1 MSRTSPQIE
10 KWQSRYKANA
20 TSLLKPPL
28 DPIVEAVTTLKPGKA
43 LDLACG
49 PGRHAVWLAK
59 IGWGVDAVDG
69 ASAAL
74 EQLRNFAKASGCH
87 RNVQP
92 ICADLEAEP
101 PVFQVPKEHYDL
113 IINCHF
119 LYRPL
124 FKAIQHGLRKGGY
137 FIGVIHL
144 ATGSSP
150 NQHSYLVQPGELTT
164 LVRNW
169 EWEIISSRDDNKRA
183 TGEETQLADSIIV
196 ARRPN
201 RGTKPVL

>member
-1 MSRTSPQIE
+1 VSGPNLQIE
-10 KWQSRYKANA
+10 KWQKRYIADAN
-20 TSLLKPPL
+20 TPLKSPL
-28 DPIVEAVTTLKPGKA
+28 ESIVEATKTLKPGKA

-59 IGWGVDAVDG
+59 LGWDVDAVDG

-74 EQLRNFAKASGCH
+74 HQLRSFSETSGCH
-87 RNVQP
+87 RNVHA

-101 PVFQVPKEHYDL
+101 PVFQIPNEHYDL

-124 FKAIQHGLRKGGY
+124 FKAIQHGLRRGGY

-144 ATGSSP
+144 AIGSSP

-164 LVRNW
+164 MIQNW
-169 EWEIISSRDDNKRA
+169 KWEIISSQDNRKCISD
-183 TGEETQLADSIIV
+183 TQLADSIVI

-201 RGTKPVL
+201 R

>member
-1 MSRTSPQIE
+1 MSRPSRQIE
-10 KWQSRYKANA
+10 KWQSRYRADANA
-20 TSLLKPPL
+20 PLKPPL
-28 DPIVEAVTTLKPGKA
+28 ESIVEVTKTLKPGKA

-49 PGRHAVWLAK
+49 PGRHAIWLANN
-59 IGWGVDAVDG
+59 GWNVDAVDG

-74 EQLRNFAKASGCH
+74 HQLRSFAKASGCH
-87 RNVQP
+87 RNIHA

-101 PVFQVPKEHYDL
+101 PVFQIPKEHYDL

-124 FKAIQHGLRKGGY
+124 FKAIQHGLRRGGY
-137 FIGVIHL
+137 FIGVVHL
-144 ATGSSP
+144 AIGSSP

-164 LVRNW
+164 LIQDWKW
-169 EWEIISSRDDNKRA
+169 EVINSQDTRKSTSD
-183 TGEETQLADSIIV
+183 TQLADSIVI

-201 RGTKPVL
+201 R